1 MRSRSSVALREEV
14 LFLPSSDALEL
25 KQQIFLIMRQ
35 SVGLGK
41 IVLTRQ
47 LL

>member
-1 MRSRSSVALREEV
+1 MKSRSSVALREEV

-25 KQQIFLIMRQ
+25 SSKSFLIMRQ
-35 SVGLGK
+35 SVGSGK